1 VKIILTQD
9 VENLGSLGD
18 TIEVKPGYGRNYLIP
33 HGVALLATGKAS
45 KVLRHRLQHL
55 EKLREGKIALAL
67 EQAEKLKALKLEVI
81 RKAGPGGRL
90 FGSVTNRDL
99 NLLLKEND
107 FELNR
112 RAIQLNSSIRDT
124 GTHDFSVRIH
134 SEVTVSMQVQVKGE
148 IEEFPAEKQNE
159 SFQADQNN
167 AEQEPEGPRTE
178 QNDAEKQNES
188 FQADQNNAEQEP
200 ESLQTEQNDVEKDL
214 DKNETVISQKNAEG

>member
-1 VKIILTQD
+1 MKLILTQD

-33 HGVALLATGKAS
+33 QGVAILARGKAS
-45 KVLRHRLQHL
+45 KELRHRLQHL

-67 EQAEKLKALKLEVI
+67 EQAEKLKALKLEVT

-107 FELNR
+107 FESNR
-112 RAIQLNSSIRDT
+112 RAIQLNSPIRDT

-148 IEEFPAEKQNE
+148 IEEFPAEK
-159 SFQADQNN
+159 
-167 AEQEPEGPRTE
+167 EPEGSQTE
-178 QNDAEKQNES
+178 QNEVEKQNES
-188 FQADQNNAEQEP
+188 FQAEQNNAEEEP
-200 ESLQTEQNDVEKDL
+200 ESLQTEQNEVEKDL

>member
-1 VKIILTQD
+1 MKVILTQD
-9 VENLGSLGD
+9 VENLGLLGD

-33 HGVALLATGKAS
+33 QGVALLATGKAS
-45 KVLRHRLQHL
+45 KELRHRLQHL

-67 EQAEKLKALKLEVI
+67 EQAEKLKALKLEVT

-112 RAIQLNSSIRDT
+112 RAIQLNSPIRDT

-148 IEEFPAEKQNE
+148 IEEMP
-159 SFQADQNN
+159 
-167 AEQEPEGPRTE
+167 AEQETE
-178 QNDAEKQNES
+178 RLQTNQNDDEKETESLQAVQNDAE
-188 FQADQNNAEQEP
+188 
-200 ESLQTEQNDVEKDL
+200 NDI
-214 DKNETVISQKNAEG
+214 DKNEIVISQKNGEG

>member
-1 VKIILTQD
+1 MKVILTQD
-9 VENLGSLGD
+9 VENLGLLGD

-33 HGVALLATGKAS
+33 NGVALLATGKAS
-45 KVLRHRLQHL
+45 KELRHRLQHL

-112 RAIQLNSSIRDT
+112 RAIQLNSPIRDT

-134 SEVTVSMQVQVKGE
+134 SEVTVSMQVQVIGE
-148 IEEFPAEKQNE
+148 IEEMP
-159 SFQADQNN
+159 
-167 AEQEPEGPRTE
+167 AEQETE
-178 QNDAEKQNES
+178 SLQTDQNDAEKET
-188 FQADQNNAEQEP
+188 
-200 ESLQTEQNDVEKDL
+200 ESLQAVQIDTEKDI
-214 DKNETVISQKNAEG
+214 DKNETVISQKNGEG

>member
-1 VKIILTQD
+1 MKVILTQD
-9 VENLGSLGD
+9 VENLGLLGD

-45 KVLRHRLQHL
+45 KELRHRLQHL

-67 EQAEKLKALKLEVI
+67 EQAEKLKALKLEVT

-112 RAIQLNSSIRDT
+112 RAIQLNSPIRDT

-148 IEEFPAEKQNE
+148 IEEMP
-159 SFQADQNN
+159 
-167 AEQEPEGPRTE
+167 AEQETE
-178 QNDAEKQNES
+178 SLQTDQNDAEKET
-188 FQADQNNAEQEP
+188 
-200 ESLQTEQNDVEKDL
+200 ESLQAVQNDAEKDI
-214 DKNETVISQKNAEG
+214 DKNETVISQKNGEG

>member
-1 VKIILTQD
+1 MKIILTQD
-9 VENLGSLGD
+9 VENLGTLGD

-33 HGVALLATGKAS
+33 QGVALLATGKAS
-45 KVLRHRLQHL
+45 KELRHRLQHL
-55 EKLREGKIALAL
+55 EKLREGKITLAL
-67 EQAEKLKALKLEVI
+67 EQAEKLKALKLEVT

-112 RAIQLNSSIRDT
+112 RAIQLNSPIMDT
-124 GTHDFSVRIH
+124 GTHVFFVRIH

-148 IEEFPAEKQNE
+148 IEEFPAEKKPEGSLTELNEVEKQNK

-167 AEQEPEGPRTE
+167 G
-178 QNDAEKQNES
+178 
-188 FQADQNNAEQEP
+188 EQEP

-214 DKNETVISQKNAEG
+214 DKNETVIRNKDAEG

>member
-1 VKIILTQD
+1 MKIILTQD

-33 HGVALLATGKAS
+33 QGVALLAKGKAS
-45 KVLRHRLQHL
+45 KELRHRLQHL
-55 EKLREGKIALAL
+55 EKLREGEIALAL
-67 EQAEKLKALKLEVI
+67 EQAEKLKKLKLEVT

-99 NLLLKEND
+99 NLLLKESD

-112 RAIQLNSSIRDT
+112 RAIQLNSQIRDT

-134 SEVTVSMQVQVKGE
+134 SEVAVSMQVQVKGE
-148 IEEFPAEKQNE
+148 IKEFP
-159 SFQADQNN
+159 
-167 AEQEPEGPRTE
+167 AEQEPEGSQTE
-178 QNDAEKQNES
+178 QSEAEKQNEI

-214 DKNETVISQKNAEG
+214 DKNETVISQKNAQG

>member
-1 VKIILTQD
+1 VKIILTQN

-33 HGVALLATGKAS
+33 QGVALLATGKAS
-45 KVLRHRLQHL
+45 KELRHRLQYL
-55 EKLREGKIALAL
+55 EKLREGEIALAL
-67 EQAEKLKALKLEVI
+67 EQAEKLKALKLEVV

-112 RAIQLNSSIRDT
+112 RAIQLNSPIRDT
-124 GTHDFSVRIH
+124 GTHEFSVRIH

-148 IEEFPAEKQNE
+148 IEEFPSEK
-159 SFQADQNN
+159 
-167 AEQEPEGPRTE
+167 EPEGSQTE
-178 QNDAEKQNES
+178 QNDAEKEPDS
-188 FQADQNNAEQEP
+188 FKADQNNAEKEP

-214 DKNETVISQKNAEG
+214 DKSETVISQKNAEG

>member
-1 VKIILTQD
+1 MKIILTQD

-33 HGVALLATGKAS
+33 QGVALLATGKAS
-45 KVLRHRLQHL
+45 KELRHRLQYL

-67 EQAEKLKALKLEVI
+67 EQAEKLKALKLEVT

-112 RAIQLNSSIRDT
+112 RAIQLNSPIRDT

-148 IEEFPAEKQNE
+148 IEEFPAEK
-159 SFQADQNN
+159 
-167 AEQEPEGPRTE
+167 EPEGSQTE

-188 FQADQNNAEQEP
+188 FQADQRNAEKQNESFQANQNNAEEEP
-200 ESLQTEQNDVEKDL
+200 ESLQTKQNDVEKDL

>member
-1 VKIILTQD
+1 MKIILTQD

-33 HGVALLATGKAS
+33 QGFALLATGKAS
-45 KVLRHRLQHL
+45 KELRHRLQYL

-67 EQAEKLKALKLEVI
+67 EQADKLKALKLQVT
-81 RKAGPGGRL
+81 RKAGPGGKL

-112 RAIQLNSSIRDT
+112 RAILLNSPIRDT
-124 GTHDFSVRIH
+124 GKHDFSVRIH
-134 SEVTVSMQVQVKGE
+134 SEVTVPMQVQVKAE
-148 IEEFPAEKQNE
+148 IEELPAEK
-159 SFQADQNN
+159 
-167 AEQEPEGPRTE
+167 EPEGSQKE

-188 FQADQNNAEQEP
+188 FQADQENVELEP
-200 ESLQTEQNDVEKDL
+200 QSLQTEQNDVEKDL
-214 DKNETVISQKNAEG
+214 DKNETIISQKNAEG

>member
-1 VKIILTQD
+1 MKIILIQD

-18 TIEVKPGYGRNYLIP
+18 TIDVKTGYGRNYLIP
-33 HGVALLATGKAS
+33 QGVALLATGKAS
-45 KVLRHRLQHL
+45 KELRHRLQYI
-55 EKLREGKIALAL
+55 ETMREGEIALAL
-67 EQAEKLKALKLEVI
+67 EQAEKLKALKLEVT

-99 NLLLKEND
+99 NLLLKENG

-112 RAIQLNSSIRDT
+112 RSVQLNSPIRDT

-134 SEVTVSMQVQVKGE
+134 SEVTVSIQVQVKGE
-148 IEEFPAEKQNE
+148 IEEFPAE
-159 SFQADQNN
+159 
-167 AEQEPEGPRTE
+167 QEPEGLQTE

-214 DKNETVISQKNAEG
+214 DKNETVISQKDAEG

>member
-1 VKIILTQD
+1 MKVILTQD
-9 VENLGSLGD
+9 VENLGLLGD

-33 HGVALLATGKAS
+33 QGVALLATGKAS
-45 KVLRHRLQHL
+45 KELRHRLQHL

-67 EQAEKLKALKLEVI
+67 EQAEKLKALKLEVT

-112 RAIQLNSSIRDT
+112 RAVQLNSLIRDI

-148 IEEFPAEKQNE
+148 IEEIL
-159 SFQADQNN
+159 D
-167 AEQEPEGPRTE
+167 EQG
-178 QNDAEKQNES
+178 
-188 FQADQNNAEQEP
+188 P
-200 ESLQTEQNDVEKDL
+200 ESLQTEKNDAEKEPESLHTEENDVEKDI
-214 DKNETVISQKNAEG
+214 DKNETVISQNNGEG

>member
-1 VKIILTQD
+1 MKIILTQD

-33 HGVALLATGKAS
+33 QGVALLAKGKAS
-45 KVLRHRLQHL
+45 KELRHRLQHL
-55 EKLREGKIALAL
+55 EKMREGEISLAL
-67 EQAEKLKALKLEVI
+67 EQAEKLKALKLEVT

-112 RAIQLNSSIRDT
+112 RAIQLNSPIRDT

-134 SEVTVSMQVQVKGE
+134 SEVTVPMQVQVKGD
-148 IEEFPAEKQNE
+148 IEEFLSEQEHEGSQTEQVEAEKEKE
-159 SFQADQNN
+159 SFQA
-167 AEQEPEGPRTE
+167 E
-178 QNDAEKQNES
+178 
-188 FQADQNNAEQEP
+188 QNNAEQEP

>member
-1 VKIILTQD
+1 MKIILTQD

-33 HGVALLATGKAS
+33 QGVALLATGKTS
-45 KVLRHRLQHL
+45 KELRHRLQHL
-55 EKLREGKIALAL
+55 EKLREGEIALAL
-67 EQAEKLKALKLEVI
+67 EQAEKLKALKLEVT

-99 NLLLKEND
+99 NILLKEND

-112 RAIQLNSSIRDT
+112 RAIQLNSPIRDT

-148 IEEFPAEKQNE
+148 IEEFPVEKEPEATLSEGNDTEKQNE
-159 SFQADQNN
+159 SLQSNENIVA
-167 AEQEPEGPRTE
+167 QEPEILIEE
-178 QNDAEKQNES
+178 QNN
-188 FQADQNNAEQEP
+188 
-200 ESLQTEQNDVEKDL
+200 VEKDL
-214 DKNETVISQKNAEG
+214 EKNEIAISKKNVEG

>member
-33 HGVALLATGKAS
+33 QGVALLATGKAS
-45 KVLRHRLQHL
+45 KELRHRLQHL

-67 EQAEKLKALKLEVI
+67 EQAEKLKSLKLEVTK
-81 RKAGPGGRL
+81 KAGPGGRL

-99 NLLLKEND
+99 SHLINEKN

-112 RAIQLNSSIRDT
+112 RAIQLNSPIKDT

-134 SEVTVSMQVQVKGE
+134 SEVTVPMKVQVKGE
-148 IEEFPAEKQNE
+148 IEEIHVDGEPA
-159 SFQADQNN
+159 STS
-167 AEQEPEGPRTE
+167 TE
-178 QNDAEKQNES
+178 QNAIETQIES
-188 FQADQNNAEQEP
+188 S
-200 ESLQTEQNDVEKDL
+200 ESGENKGEEVSENLQTEQNDVAKDL
-214 DKNETVISQKNAEG
+214 DKNEIVINQKKS